1 MPRMHFN
8 DGFVAGWICIERERG
23 SAPRKTAIQTQY
35 QETFRRL
42 ISRRNH
48 E

>member
-1 MPRMHFN
+1 VPRMHFN
-8 DGFVAGWICIERERG
+8 NGFVAGWICIDRG
-23 SAPRKTAIQTQY
+23 PASAPRKTAVQTTQ